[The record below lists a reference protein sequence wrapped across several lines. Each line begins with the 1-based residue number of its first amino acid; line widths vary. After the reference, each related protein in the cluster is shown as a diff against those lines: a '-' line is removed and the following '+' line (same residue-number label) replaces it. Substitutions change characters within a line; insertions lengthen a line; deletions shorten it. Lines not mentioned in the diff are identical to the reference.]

1 MARRLGRS
9 LLELSGNNA
18 VVVDETADLNLATQ
32 AIVFGAVG
40 TAGQRCTTTRRLIVH
55 ESRYDDLISKLVAAY
70 KQVTIGDPLQP
81 GVLMGPLIDRAA
93 VDAYRIALDEVKKD
107 GGEILYGGH
116 VLDRAR
122 EFCRTDHRAGQAPR
136 TGCPAGNV
144 RPNSLCVD
152 L

>member
-1 MARRLGRS
+1 M
-9 LLELSGNNA
+9 
-18 VVVDETADLNLATQ
+18 T
-32 AIVFGAVG
+32 I
-40 TAGQRCTTTRRLIVH
+40 LIVQ
-55 ESRYDDLISKLVAAY
+55 LVAAY

-116 VLDRAR
+116 VLDRAGNFVEPTIVR
-122 EFCRTDHRAGQAPR
+122 VKRQG
-136 TGCPAGNV
+136 TGCAAGNV
-144 RPNSLCVD
+144 WPDSLCVD